1 VRLLAEQVPQEVF
14 KVVLFLFG
22 TVLDGRNTP
31 VMDGIPRSLGRAPRD
46 FREYAQRAAASG
58 VWGGLHG

>member
-1 VRLLAEQVPQEVF
+1 MQAQVPQEVIE
-14 KVVLFLFG
+14 LLLYLFG

-46 FREYAQRAAASG
+46 FSENAQRATASG
-58 VWGGLHG
+58 VWGGWHG

>member
-1 VRLLAEQVPQEVF
+1 MRLLAEQVPQEVF
-14 KVVLFLFG
+14 KVVLYLFG

>member
-1 VRLLAEQVPQEVF
+1 VQLLAEQVPLEVI
-14 KVVLFLFG
+14 KLLLYLFG
-22 TVLDGRNTP
+22 TVLDGRKTP

-46 FREYAQRAAASG
+46 FRKYTQRAAASG

>member
-1 VRLLAEQVPQEVF
+1 MRLLAEQVPQEVF